1 MGYGSGGGGPPVG
14 LQFNVTSCPA
24 PFIDASLFPPI
35 GGDISAR
42 FCAAPTPTL
51 VCCLPCPISDWVFS
65 DKFAHQASSANY
77 VGILTLILNSVLLL
91 TYIVLPEEKSHR
103 HYLSI
108 GLTLSLIL
116 LSIAFIIPLGT
127 KPDECFN
134 EITPDNMHTD
144 MSCAWTGALFSLGFM
159 GAVVWI
165 LLRSI
170 WTALRIVFD
179 FKRTELFKWVSISL
193 GVGLPILFLVIVMPV
208 AGFSYRLYNVCIP
221 NGQAA
226 FNSWFIWLLL
236 FSALS
241 TVILILT
248 ILYCLWKFA
257 LSALAKGRGGAGF
270 GHVSSTSQDTTS
282 STGMAAPGSKPTV
295 RAVRRKKRVEWARIK
310 RVLYLQWRTI
320 LLAFVVLNET
330 IFFGLVFVQQTAAI
344 EQSSRGITASDA
356 EWGLCL
362 IETGGDVNACLPL
375 SGGLGLSE
383 PRVVA
388 TLLLAAVSSIPYRA
402 TVSVQDADQ
411 DRAQTLGII
420 VFLLM
425 LRGSMFTG
433 WYELMRN
440 PRQLLKLFNPR
451 RPSVGSQDFI
461 MQGSPK
467 HISLNMPLGSE
478 EIERP
483 LQSPNTQTRHA
494 LGLDH
499 SVSGRGEHDLEEAKL
514 HDEESLDEKGMR
526 HEDKVLV

>member
-1 MGYGSGGGGPPVG
+1 MR
-14 LQFNVTSCPA
+14 LT
-24 PFIDASLFPPI
+24 DT
-35 GGDISAR
+35 
-42 FCAAPTPTL
+42 APT
-51 VCCLPCPISDWVFS
+51 V
-65 DKFAHQASSANY
+65 
-77 VGILTLILNSVLLL
+77 
-91 TYIVLPEEKSHR
+91 
-103 HYLSI
+103 
-108 GLTLSLIL
+108 
-116 LSIAFIIPLGT
+116 
-127 KPDECFN
+127 
-134 EITPDNMHTD
+134 
-144 MSCAWTGALFSLGFM
+144 
-159 GAVVWI
+159 

-208 AGFSYRLYNVCIP
+208 AGVSYRLYNVCIP

-344 EQSSRGITASDA
+344 EQSSHGITASDA

-388 TLLLAAVSSIPYRA
+388 TLLLAAVSPFPIKIHARRK
-402 TVSVQDADQ
+402 VQDTDPKDLPDPRHHRLPPHAPRLHVHGLV
-411 DRAQTLGII
+411 RAHAQPTPAPQA
-420 VFLLM
+420 VQPAPTE
-425 LRGSMFTG
+425 RGKPG
-433 WYELMRN
+433 L
-440 PRQLLKLFNPR
+440 
-451 RPSVGSQDFI
+451 
-461 MQGSPK
+461 
-467 HISLNMPLGSE
+467 H
-478 EIERP
+478 
-483 LQSPNTQTRHA
+483 HA
-494 LGLDH
+494 GQPQAHLAQHAAG
-499 SVSGRGEHDLEEAKL
+499 V
-514 HDEESLDEKGMR
+514 
-526 HEDKVLV
+526 

>member
-24 PFIDASLFPPI
+24 PFIDASLFPPT

-42 FCAAPTPTL
+42 FCAAPAPGL
-51 VCCLPCPISDWVFS
+51 ICCLPCPISDWVFS

-77 VGILTLILNSVLLL
+77 VGILTLILNSILLL
-91 TYIVLPEEKSHR
+91 TYVVLPEEKSHR

-208 AGFSYRLYNVCIP
+208 AGVSYRLYNVCIP

-257 LSALAKGRGGAGF
+257 LSALAKGRGGGAGF

-362 IETGGDVNACLPL
+362 IETGGDMNACLPL

-388 TLLLAAVSSIPYRA
+388 TLLLAA
-402 TVSVQDADQ
+402 
-411 DRAQTLGII
+411 TLGII

-425 LRGSMFTG
+425 LRSSMFTG

-467 HISLNMPLGSE
+467 HISLNIPLGSE

-494 LGLDH
+494 LGLDQ

-514 HDEESLDEKGMR
+514 HDEESLDEKGLR